1 MMSGNNY
8 STSDIFLEHEKN
20 IINFYKKLDPNATS
34 TVYVEGIPLDA
45 TEREVSHIFRPYPGY
60 KGLRLIEKEKNGKK
74 TYIGFVEFENIIQST
89 VCINTLQGY
98 RFDKNDLLG
107 LHLSYGVKKTNV

>member
-34 TVYVEGIPLDA
+34 TVYLEGIPLYA
-45 TEREVSHIFRPYPGY
+45 T
-60 KGLRLIEKEKNGKK
+60 
-74 TYIGFVEFENIIQST
+74 
-89 VCINTLQGY
+89 
-98 RFDKNDLLG
+98 
-107 LHLSYGVKKTNV
+107 